1 MESIYRLV
9 RHQEKMVLA
18 MQLVIS
24 IAFLLVGLTIPMNNF
39 FVISLA
45 LGRGFASASNDV
57 ASDGFY
63 MLALEKEQQSFS

>member
-1 MESIYRLV
+1 
-9 RHQEKMVLA
+9 MVLA

-39 FVISLA
+39 FVISLFFGS
-45 LGRGFASASNDV
+45 LFASASNDV

>member
-1 MESIYRLV
+1 LYATKKNGFSDAISYIYSL
-9 RHQEKMVLA
+9 
-18 MQLVIS
+18 S
-24 IAFLLVGLTIPMNNF
+24 TVGLTIPMNNF

-45 LGRGFASASNDV
+45 IFWVAAFASASNDV